1 MGNKP
6 SVIQITDRQK
16 LLEATKTTRG
26 LMDEILEYFLKQV
39 NIRDFSLLSS
49 PTECKK
55 YVIVMA
61 NALQSF
67 FYQIGIE
74 PVQGKDGIIA
84 FREIKDLAVPSSD
97 VERKRKQSL
106 CLMLAYFYTR
116 VFQIYG
122 ALALTL
128 IDDASIGRE
137 KGVLFSGDEKKDI
150 ALAPGVVPFI
160 KQGFIGGA
168 ILTANLG
175 SFAFMKEYLYDSAGS
190 YGYPLKTSKHA
201 AALQIITRDMG
212 IGGIR
217 ALPITSAKLYIEIKI
232 GYRKKYIE
240 LDLTSKA
247 VDGISGNKIR
257 VEVGRGRF
265 ESKVFD
271 IPERVLSHRSFT
283 VEKISDDTYRVVGT
297 SVMTPIDKF
306 NTIIDAIIPYVRDR
320 FEEDGGR
327 GHDNEYEKDRHGR
340 RKGDREWW
348 DDREDKRYSN
358 ARYAEKSK
366 EADEHLRIDKLI
378 KNLTTIKP
386 LGHCVARALQLLRV
400 SPYDSSAESNIC
412 KAKFLDTKTVTDK
425 YNRRDRYD
433 HYGTYDDKYGSVT
446 YSRAGLPM
454 PGETLDNSPG
464 LVALSNLFYDT
475 IEKGSPQLVMSNGA
489 LKEYMQF
496 MKTMSTYFG
505 DSKGEDADAYK
516 ALQLKGVSN
525 KRDRDICG
533 AKIDSIPVND
543 KKAKDIQEVIRD
555 LYRIQLQHAAKA
567 GKIINRLFLIETNS
581 RGELKIH
588 FHPNVLKK
596 GLPEINAINQDSRK
610 VLVEYYQNCELA
622 YMSGVNIVMK

>member
-16 LLEATKTTRG
+16 LLEATKNTRG

-74 PVQGKDGIIA
+74 PIQGKDGIIA

-97 VERKRKQSL
+97 AERKRKQSL
-106 CLMLAYFYTR
+106 CLMLSYFYTR

-128 IDDASIGRE
+128 IDDSSIGRE
-137 KGVLFSGDEKKDI
+137 KGILFSGEDKKNI
-150 ALAPGVVPFI
+150 AIAPGAIPFI
-160 KQGFIGGA
+160 KQGFVGGA
-168 ILTANLG
+168 ILSSSLG
-175 SFAFMKEYLYDSAGS
+175 SFAFMKESLYNSAGS
-190 YGYPLKTSKHA
+190 YGYPLKTSKHT
-201 AALQIITRDMG
+201 AALQIVTRDTG

-217 ALPITSAKLYIEIKI
+217 ALPVTAAKLYIEIKV

-240 LDLTSKA
+240 VELSAKA
-247 VDGISGNKIR
+247 IDGISGNRIR
-257 VEVGRGRF
+257 VEIGKGRF

-271 IPERVLSHRSFT
+271 FPDRVLSYRSFT
-283 VEKISDDTYRVVGT
+283 VEKIGEDNYRVIGT
-297 SVMTPIDKF
+297 SMTTPIEKL
-306 NTIIDAIIPYVRDR
+306 NSIIDAIIPYIRDR
-320 FEEDGGR
+320 FED
-327 GHDNEYEKDRHGR
+327 DYKEKDRGDEYR
-340 RKGDREWW
+340 DSRKKNDREWW
-348 DDREDKRYSN
+348 DDREDKKYSN
-358 ARYAEKSK
+358 SRYAEKSR
-366 EADEHLRIDKLI
+366 EVDDHLRIDKLI
-378 KNLTTIKP
+378 KNLTSVKP

-400 SPYDSSAESNIC
+400 SPIDSTAESNIC
-412 KAKFLDTKTVTDK
+412 KAKFLDTKVTTDK
-425 YNRRDRYD
+425 YDRRDKYNQ
-433 HYGTYDDKYGSVT
+433 YGSVT

-475 IEKGSPQLVMSNGA
+475 IERGTPQLVMGNTS

-505 DSKGEDADAYK
+505 DSKGEEAEQYK
-516 ALQLKGVSN
+516 TLKLKGVSN

-533 AKIDSIPVND
+533 AKVDSISIDD
-543 KKAKDIQEVIRD
+543 KKARDVQEVIRD

-567 GKIINRLFLIETNS
+567 GKIINRLFLIEAS
-581 RGELKIH
+581 DKGELKIH

-596 GLPEINAINQDSRK
+596 GLTEINSINQDARK
-610 VLVEYYQNCELA
+610 VLVDYYQNCELA